1 MFNIQHNYLNLRL
14 TLVLKF
20 QTIKCHI
27 FCLHARSKICE
38 RTQWEVCFVL
48 PMENSIQFKTVVM
61 VFSIKSNL
69 FDCFVDNKLESK
81 ESFIFPLRKLF
92 VYLITKHNL
101 ANANRCKQLSNQLNI
116 SSNCNI
122 IENQSMH
129 LIMASNPIGCIEV
142 IHNIFLPFS
151 FIKQFNWP
159 FWLSGLHLD
168 TLHNRKVG
176 MLRQ

>member
-1 MFNIQHNYLNLRL
+1 MRTHAVRSVFCITNG
-14 TLVLKF
+14 KF
-20 QTIKCHI
+20 H
-27 FCLHARSKICE
+27 
-38 RTQWEVCFVL
+38 
-48 PMENSIQFKTVVM
+48 SIQNCSYGFFHKKQ
-61 VFSIKSNL
+61 FIWW
-69 FDCFVDNKLESK
+69 DCFVDNKLESK

-168 TLHNRKVG
+168 TLHNRKLG